1 MLAPLSK
8 ALRWLVRSIA
18 FLFVLASLN
27 FLLMQIVPGDPALV
41 FAGGSGAADQQMIDQ
56 IRAEFHLDRPVWEQY
71 TDYILRTARFDL
83 GTSFQHGRP
92 VWDMIAE
99 KLGATLLLTASAWA
113 LSISLGVALGMISAR
128 YAGRWPDVVVSA
140 GALILYAAPSF
151 WLGLIFVLVFSIWLG
166 WLPAFGIGTIGEDL
180 GAGAALLD
188 TLRHLILPAMTLATF
203 YVAIYTR
210 LMRGGLLA
218 VAQLDHIKTARA
230 KGVPGR
236 RIVTHH
242 MIRGAILPV
251 VTYMGFHATTLISG
265 AVLVETVFAWPGLG
279 RLTFDAILQR
289 NYPLLMGILLVTS
302 LMVIVLNALT
312 DLLLRAVDPRAGA
325 TR

>member
-1 MLAPLSK
+1 MKATLFI
-8 ALRWLVRSIA
+8 ALRWLVKAIL
-18 FLFVLASLN
+18 FVFVLASLN
-27 FLLMQIVPGDPALV
+27 FLLIQIVPGDPALV
-41 FAGGSGAADQQMIDQ
+41 FAGSSGAADQQMIDQ
-56 IRAEFHLDRPVWEQY
+56 IRVEFHLDQPVWAQY

-99 KLGATLLLTASAWA
+99 KLGATLLLTGSAWV
-113 LSISLGVALGMISAR
+113 LSITLGVALGMISAR
-128 YAGRWPDVVVSA
+128 YVGRWPDVLVSA
-140 GALILYAAPSF
+140 VALFLYAAPSF

-166 WLPAFGIGTIGEDL
+166 WLPAFGVGTIGVDL
-180 GAGAALLD
+180 GTFGHILD
-188 TLRHLILPAMTLATF
+188 TLRHLILPALTLATF
-203 YVAIYTR
+203 YIAIYTR

-230 KGVPGR
+230 KGVPRR

-279 RLTFDAILQR
+279 RLTFEAIMQR

-302 LMVIVLNALT
+302 VLVIVLNALT
-312 DLLLRAVDPRAGA
+312 DLLLKTVDPRTGSA
-325 TR
+325 

>member
-1 MLAPLSK
+1 MVQK
-8 ALRWLVRSIA
+8 TLRWLVRTLG
-18 FLFVLASLN
+18 FLFVLTSLN
-27 FLLMQIVPGDPALV
+27 FLLMQIIPGDPALV
-41 FAGGSGAADQQMIDQ
+41 FAGSSGAADQQMIAQ
-56 IRAEFHLDRPVWEQY
+56 IRAEFRLDLPLRQQY
-71 TDYILRTARFDL
+71 TEYLLRSARFDL

-92 VWDMIAE
+92 VWEMIRE
-99 KLGATLLLTASAWA
+99 KLGATLVLTGSAWA
-113 LSISLGVALGMISAR
+113 LSIALGVVLGLVSAR
-128 YAGRWPDVVVSA
+128 FAGRWPD
-140 GALILYAAPSF
+140 ALISALALFLYAAPSF
-151 WLGLIFVLVFSIWLG
+151 WLGLILVLVFSIWLG
-166 WLPAFGIGTIGEDL
+166 WLPAFGVATIGVDL
-180 GAGAALLD
+180 GPAEALWD
-188 TLRHLILPAMTLATF
+188 RLRHLILPALTLATF
-203 YVAIYTR
+203 YIAIYTR

-230 KGVPGR
+230 KGVPGA

-302 LMVIVLNALT
+302 VLVILLNALT
-312 DLLLRAVDPRAGA
+312 DLLLRLVDPRAGV
-325 TR
+325 TS

>member
-1 MLAPLSK
+1 MKATLSI
-8 ALRWLVRSIA
+8 ALRWLVKAIL
-18 FLFVLASLN
+18 FVFVLASLN
-27 FLLMQIVPGDPALV
+27 FLLIQLVPGDPALV
-41 FAGGSGAADQQMIDQ
+41 FAGSSGAADQQMINQ
-56 IRAEFHLDRPVWEQY
+56 IRAEFHLDRPVWAQY
-71 TDYILRTARFDL
+71 IDYILRTARFDL

-99 KLGATLLLTASAWA
+99 RLGATLLLTGSAWG
-113 LSISLGVALGMISAR
+113 LSIAVGVALGLVSMR
-128 YAGRWPDVVVSA
+128 YVGRWPDMLVSSL
-140 GALILYAAPSF
+140 ALFLYAAPSF

-166 WLPAFGIGTIGEDL
+166 WLPAFGVGTIGVEHSML
-180 GAGAALLD
+180 GAVLD
-188 TLRHLILPAMTLATF
+188 KLRHLILPALTLATF
-203 YVAIYTR
+203 YIAIYAR

-230 KGVPGR
+230 KGVPQI

-251 VTYMGFHATTLISG
+251 VTYLGFHATTLISG

-302 LMVIVLNALT
+302 VLVILLNALT
-312 DLLLRAVDPRAGA
+312 DLLLRAVDPRTGVSA
-325 TR
+325 